1 MDRKPFNN
9 GGTGTA
15 FLWNFVQGGM
25 DMATLEKINAFLKAV
40 NAAAWGPPLLF
51 LLLGTGI
58 FLTIQLRALPI
69 RRLFFALRTAFGR
82 EARYSGE
89 KTEAGVSPFASLM
102 TELAAEIGTGN
113 IVGVASAMA
122 LGGPGALGW
131 MILAAVVGLALKFSE
146 SFLSV
151 QYRMQRKDG
160 TYCGGPMVTLTRAF
174 PGERLAK
181 MLAVFFAG
189 SAVLVSL
196 GMGNMTQANSI
207 ALAMQDTFG
216 VAREKSALVLTILLL
231 LVVTGGLRSIAK
243 AAEVLVPGMALF
255 YLGGAGMVIGLHAGE
270 LPRTLLAIVRD
281 AFSFRAAS
289 GGAVGAGISL
299 LPPALRYG
307 ISRGV
312 ISNEAGLG
320 AGGISAAAA
329 QTDDPVRQ
337 GYISMTGVFVDTMVI
352 CLVTGLAVGV
362 TGAAEGILEAEKADG
377 AAMVIQAFE
386 SVFGPAGGYV
396 VAVGILLFAFATMA
410 GWAYQGEQAFLWL
423 VKKDSFG
430 MVYRVFFCFAAFAG
444 CVCMAETVWNF
455 AELANACMAV
465 PNLLCVLRLWKEV
478 KEEAFRFESRIKKAE
493 QKKDRNT

>member
-1 MDRKPFNN
+1 
-9 GGTGTA
+9 
-15 FLWNFVQGGM
+15 
-25 DMATLEKINAFLKAV
+25 MATLEKINAFLKAV

-89 KTEAGVSPFASLM
+89 KTEAGVSPFASLRP
-102 TELAAEIGTGN
+102 ELAAEIGTGN

-131 MILAAVVGLALKFSE
+131 MMLAAVVGLALKFSE

-189 SAVLVSL
+189 STVLVSL

-270 LPRTLLAIVRD
+270 LPRTL
-281 AFSFRAAS
+281 
-289 GGAVGAGISL
+289 
-299 LPPALRYG
+299 
-307 ISRGV
+307 
-312 ISNEAGLG
+312 
-320 AGGISAAAA
+320 
-329 QTDDPVRQ
+329 TDDSVQQ

>member
-1 MDRKPFNN
+1 M
-9 GGTGTA
+9 
-15 FLWNFVQGGM
+15 
-25 DMATLEKINAFLKAV
+25 
-40 NAAAWGPPLLF
+40 
-51 LLLGTGI
+51 
-58 FLTIQLRALPI
+58 
-69 RRLFFALRTAFGR
+69 
-82 EARYSGE
+82 
-89 KTEAGVSPFASLM
+89 
-102 TELAAEIGTGN
+102 
-113 IVGVASAMA
+113 
-122 LGGPGALGW
+122 
-131 MILAAVVGLALKFSE
+131 
-146 SFLSV
+146 
-151 QYRMQRKDG
+151 
-160 TYCGGPMVTLTRAF
+160 
-174 PGERLAK
+174 
-181 MLAVFFAG
+181 
-189 SAVLVSL
+189 
-196 GMGNMTQANSI
+196 
-207 ALAMQDTFG
+207 
-216 VAREKSALVLTILLL
+216 LTILLL

-281 AFSFRAAS
+281 AFSFRAVS

-312 ISNEAGLG
+312 
-320 AGGISAAAA
+320 AA

-430 MVYRVFFCFAAFAG
+430 IFFCFAAFAG
-444 CVCMAETVWNF
+444 CVCMAETVLNF

>member
-1 MDRKPFNN
+1 
-9 GGTGTA
+9 
-15 FLWNFVQGGM
+15 
-25 DMATLEKINAFLKAV
+25 
-40 NAAAWGPPLLF
+40 
-51 LLLGTGI
+51 
-58 FLTIQLRALPI
+58 
-69 RRLFFALRTAFGR
+69 
-82 EARYSGE
+82 
-89 KTEAGVSPFASLM
+89 
-102 TELAAEIGTGN
+102 
-113 IVGVASAMA
+113 
-122 LGGPGALGW
+122 
-131 MILAAVVGLALKFSE
+131 
-146 SFLSV
+146 
-151 QYRMQRKDG
+151 
-160 TYCGGPMVTLTRAF
+160 
-174 PGERLAK
+174 
-181 MLAVFFAG
+181 
-189 SAVLVSL
+189 
-196 GMGNMTQANSI
+196 
-207 ALAMQDTFG
+207 
-216 VAREKSALVLTILLL
+216 
-231 LVVTGGLRSIAK
+231 
-243 AAEVLVPGMALF
+243 MALF

-281 AFSFRAAS
+281 AFSFRAVS

-312 ISNEAGLG
+312 FSNEAGLG

-493 QKKDRNT
+493 QKKGRNA

>member
-1 MDRKPFNN
+1 MSADN
-9 GGTGTA
+9 
-15 FLWNFVQGGM
+15 
-25 DMATLEKINAFLKAV
+25 LEKIHAFLKKA
-40 NAAAWGPPLLF
+40 NEIAWGPPLLF

-58 FLTIQLRALPI
+58 FLMIQLRALPV
-69 RRLFFALRTAFGR
+69 RRLVFALRTAFGR
-82 EARYSGE
+82 RARRTGE
-89 KTEAGVSPFASLM
+89 PTEAGVSPFASLM

-122 LGGPGALGW
+122 LGGPGALVW
-131 MILAAVVGLALKFSE
+131 MMLAAVIGLALKFSE

-151 QYRMQRKDG
+151 KYRMQKKDG

-174 PGERLAK
+174 PEEKLAK
-181 MLAVFFAG
+181 VLAVFFSG

-216 VAREKSALVLTILLL
+216 VEREKSALVLTILLL

-255 YLGGAGMVIGLHAGE
+255 YLCGAGIVICLHGGE
-270 LPRTLLAIVRD
+270 LPRTLSEMVQN

-289 GGAVGAGISL
+289 GGAVGAGIAL

-312 ISNEAGLG
+312 FSNEAGLG

-337 GYISMTGVFVDTMVI
+337 GYISMTG
-352 CLVTGLAVGV
+352 
-362 TGAAEGILEAEKADG
+362 AAERAAEAEKADG
-377 AAMVIQAFE
+377 AAMVIRAFE
-386 SVFGPAGGYV
+386 SVFGPAGGYLV
-396 VAVGILLFAFATMA
+396 TIGILLFAFATMA
-410 GWAYQGEQAFLWL
+410 GWAYQGEQAFVWL
-423 VKKDSFG
+423 VKKESFG
-430 MVYRVFFCFAAFAG
+430 MVYRVFFCFAASAG
-444 CVCMAETVWNF
+444 CVCMAEIVWNF

-465 PNLLCVLRLWKEV
+465 PNLICVLRLWKTV
-478 KEEAFRFESRIKKAE
+478 KEGAVRFESSIKKSE
-493 QKKDRNT
+493 QRKNGGRGGT

>member
-1 MDRKPFNN
+1 
-9 GGTGTA
+9 
-15 FLWNFVQGGM
+15 
-25 DMATLEKINAFLKAV
+25 MATLEKINAFLKAV

-131 MILAAVVGLALKFSE
+131 MMLAAVVGLALKFSE

-189 SAVLVSL
+189 STVLVSL

-281 AFSFRAAS
+281 AFSFRAVS
-289 GGAVGAGISL
+289 GGAVG
-299 LPPALRYG
+299 
-307 ISRGV
+307 
-312 ISNEAGLG
+312 
-320 AGGISAAAA
+320 
-329 QTDDPVRQ
+329 
-337 GYISMTGVFVDTMVI
+337 
-352 CLVTGLAVGV
+352 
-362 TGAAEGILEAEKADG
+362 
-377 AAMVIQAFE
+377 
-386 SVFGPAGGYV
+386 
-396 VAVGILLFAFATMA
+396 AVGILLFAFATMA

>member
-1 MDRKPFNN
+1 
-9 GGTGTA
+9 
-15 FLWNFVQGGM
+15 
-25 DMATLEKINAFLKAV
+25 MATLEKINAFLKAV
-40 NAAAWGPPLLF
+40 NAAAWGLPLLF

-69 RRLFFALRTAFGR
+69 QRLFFALRTAFGR

-131 MILAAVVGLALKFSE
+131 MMLAAVVGLALKFSE

-255 YLGGAGMVIGLHAGE
+255 YLGGAGMVIGLHAG
-270 LPRTLLAIVRD
+270 
-281 AFSFRAAS
+281 
-289 GGAVGAGISL
+289 GHC
-299 LPPALRYG
+299 LR
-307 ISRGV
+307 
-312 ISNEAGLG
+312 
-320 AGGISAAAA
+320 
-329 QTDDPVRQ
+329 
-337 GYISMTGVFVDTMVI
+337 
-352 CLVTGLAVGV
+352 
-362 TGAAEGILEAEKADG
+362 
-377 AAMVIQAFE
+377 
-386 SVFGPAGGYV
+386 
-396 VAVGILLFAFATMA
+396 
-410 GWAYQGEQAFLWL
+410 
-423 VKKDSFG
+423 
-430 MVYRVFFCFAAFAG
+430 
-444 CVCMAETVWNF
+444 
-455 AELANACMAV
+455 
-465 PNLLCVLRLWKEV
+465 
-478 KEEAFRFESRIKKAE
+478 
-493 QKKDRNT
+493 

>member
-1 MDRKPFNN
+1 
-9 GGTGTA
+9 
-15 FLWNFVQGGM
+15 
-25 DMATLEKINAFLKAV
+25 MATLEKINAFLKAV

-82 EARYSGE
+82 EARYNGE

-131 MILAAVVGLALKFSE
+131 MMLAAVVGLALKFSE

-312 ISNEAGLG
+312 FSNEAGLG
-320 AGGISAAAA
+320 AGGISAAA
-329 QTDDPVRQ
+329 
-337 GYISMTGVFVDTMVI
+337 
-352 CLVTGLAVGV
+352 
-362 TGAAEGILEAEKADG
+362 AEKADG

>member
-1 MDRKPFNN
+1 
-9 GGTGTA
+9 
-15 FLWNFVQGGM
+15 
-25 DMATLEKINAFLKAV
+25 
-40 NAAAWGPPLLF
+40 
-51 LLLGTGI
+51 
-58 FLTIQLRALPI
+58 
-69 RRLFFALRTAFGR
+69 
-82 EARYSGE
+82 
-89 KTEAGVSPFASLM
+89 
-102 TELAAEIGTGN
+102 
-113 IVGVASAMA
+113 
-122 LGGPGALGW
+122 
-131 MILAAVVGLALKFSE
+131 
-146 SFLSV
+146 
-151 QYRMQRKDG
+151 
-160 TYCGGPMVTLTRAF
+160 
-174 PGERLAK
+174 
-181 MLAVFFAG
+181 
-189 SAVLVSL
+189 
-196 GMGNMTQANSI
+196 MTQANSI

-312 ISNEAGLG
+312 FSNEAGLG

-362 TGAAEGILEAEKADG
+362 TGAAEGVLEAEKADG

-478 KEEAFRFESRIKKAE
+478 KEEAFRFESRIKKRNKRKIEIHEKPYFRSSGRFRCELIERAE
-493 QKKDRNT
+493 RISHFFPFRQQLIENLRVGG

>member
-1 MDRKPFNN
+1 M
-9 GGTGTA
+9 
-15 FLWNFVQGGM
+15 
-25 DMATLEKINAFLKAV
+25 
-40 NAAAWGPPLLF
+40 
-51 LLLGTGI
+51 
-58 FLTIQLRALPI
+58 
-69 RRLFFALRTAFGR
+69 
-82 EARYSGE
+82 
-89 KTEAGVSPFASLM
+89 
-102 TELAAEIGTGN
+102 
-113 IVGVASAMA
+113 
-122 LGGPGALGW
+122 
-131 MILAAVVGLALKFSE
+131 
-146 SFLSV
+146 
-151 QYRMQRKDG
+151 
-160 TYCGGPMVTLTRAF
+160 
-174 PGERLAK
+174 
-181 MLAVFFAG
+181 
-189 SAVLVSL
+189 
-196 GMGNMTQANSI
+196 
-207 ALAMQDTFG
+207 
-216 VAREKSALVLTILLL
+216 
-231 LVVTGGLRSIAK
+231 
-243 AAEVLVPGMALF
+243 
-255 YLGGAGMVIGLHAGE
+255 
-270 LPRTLLAIVRD
+270 
-281 AFSFRAAS
+281 
-289 GGAVGAGISL
+289 GAGISL

-312 ISNEAGLG
+312 FSNEAGLG

-455 AELANACMAV
+455 EELANACMAV

>member
-1 MDRKPFNN
+1 
-9 GGTGTA
+9 
-15 FLWNFVQGGM
+15 
-25 DMATLEKINAFLKAV
+25 MATLEKINAFLKAV

-131 MILAAVVGLALKFSE
+131 MMLAAVVGLALKFSE

-189 SAVLVSL
+189 STVLVSL

-281 AFSFRAAS
+281 AFSFRAVS

-312 ISNEAGLG
+312 FSNEAGLG

-386 SVFGPAGGYV
+386 SVFG
-396 VAVGILLFAFATMA
+396 FATMA

>member
-1 MDRKPFNN
+1 
-9 GGTGTA
+9 
-15 FLWNFVQGGM
+15 
-25 DMATLEKINAFLKAV
+25 MATLEKINAFLKAV

-131 MILAAVVGLALKFSE
+131 MMLAAVVGLALKFSE

-189 SAVLVSL
+189 
-196 GMGNMTQANSI
+196 SI

-281 AFSFRAAS
+281 AFSFRAVS

-312 ISNEAGLG
+312 FSNEAGLG